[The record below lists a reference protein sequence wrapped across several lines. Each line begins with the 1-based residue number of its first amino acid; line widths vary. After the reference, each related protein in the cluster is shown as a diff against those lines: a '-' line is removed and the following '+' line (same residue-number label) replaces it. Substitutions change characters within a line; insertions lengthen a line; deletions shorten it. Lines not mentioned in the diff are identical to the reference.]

1 MSPAKLARFAD
12 ADRYFRCPTCGEPL
26 FLDGASLRCANRHTF
41 DIARQGYV
49 NLVPAARQ
57 SAYYDRGSF
66 LARGAIL
73 RAGYYDHIRDA
84 VLEAV
89 ADCGARRVLDAG
101 CGEGFYARAV
111 QAAGGVAGA
120 GAAGGAVPTTADGAA
135 RTVLAFDISRDCVQ
149 LAAREDTS
157 NAIRWFVGNL
167 AQLPL
172 ADGSVDCVLDIFSP
186 ANHAEFTRVLAPG
199 GVVVKAVPGVRH
211 DIQLRDAA
219 RDQLRHADYANDD
232 VLAGFSQGF
241 DVVSR
246 RLVSR
251 TVAMPPGDMEA
262 FARMTPL
269 LFHADLAKV
278 DLGRVHELT
287 IEAEVLVGRVRA

>member
-12 ADRYFRCPTCGEPL
+12 ADRYFRCPVCGEL
-26 FLDGASLRCANRHTF
+26 LSLDGTSLRCANRHTF

-49 NLVPAARQ
+49 NLAPGARQ

-89 ADCGARRVLDAG
+89 GESGARRVLDAG

-111 QAAGGVAGA
+111 QAAD
-120 GAAGGAVPTTADGAA
+120 PSRD
-135 RTVLAFDISRDCVQ
+135 VLAFDISRDCVQ

-172 ADGSVDCVLDIFSP
+172 ADRSIDCVLDIFSP

-199 GVVVKAVPGVRH
+199 GLVVKAVPGARH
-211 DIQLRDAA
+211 DIQLREAA

-232 VLAGFSQGF
+232 VLAGFAQGF
-241 DVVSR
+241 DVVDR

-251 TVAMPPGDMEA
+251 TVAMPPEDVQS

-269 LFHADLAKV
+269 LFHADLGKV
-278 DLGRVHELT
+278 DLAQVHELT
-287 IEAEVLVGRVRA
+287 IEAEVLIGRVRA